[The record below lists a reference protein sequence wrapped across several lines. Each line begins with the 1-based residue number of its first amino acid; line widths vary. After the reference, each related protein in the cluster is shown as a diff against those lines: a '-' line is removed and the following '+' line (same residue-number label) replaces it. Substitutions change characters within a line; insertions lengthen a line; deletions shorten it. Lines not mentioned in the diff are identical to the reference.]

1 MPISEL
7 KLAKEL
13 IRRPSITPKDA
24 GAINILAKK
33 LRSLGF
39 KCQLINFKNIKNL
52 YAKLGKSSPNF
63 CYAGHTDVVPPGNIS
78 DWSVNPFK
86 PTVKNNKL
94 IGRGANDMKASIAC
108 FVAAVSR
115 FKAKNKKFNGSISLL
130 ITGDEEGVAINGTK
144 RVVEYLK
151 RKREKINFCLV
162 GEPTNPNKLGEMIKI
177 GRRGSITGRLTI
189 TGTQGH
195 VAYPHRANNPS
206 NTIVNILKRIKE
218 TKLDNGTKKV
228 VKYLKRKKEKI
239 NFCLV
244 GEPTNPNKL
253 GEMIKIGRRGS
264 ITGRLTVIGTQGHVA
279 YPHIANNPSNTLVK
293 ILKKIKEVKLD
304 KGTKN
309 FQPSNLEITKIN
321 IDNHTDNVIPG
332 SANAV
337 FNIRYN
343 DKHSSSSLKR
353 KLNKI
358 FRSITRKAKCKFNIK
373 YEVSGEAFLT
383 KPNKTTYM
391 IQNTIKKIT
400 GIKPKLSTAGGTSDA
415 RFIRKIAPCLEFGL
429 VGKTMHKIDES
440 VPLPDL
446 KKLTNIYLNILENY
460 FK

>member
-1 MPISEL
+1 MPIISEL

-13 IRRPSITPKDA
+13 IRRPSVTPKDA
-24 GAINILAKK
+24 GTINLLAKN

-39 KCQLINFKNIKNL
+39 KCQLINFKNVKNL

-86 PTVKNNKL
+86 PAIKNNKL

-108 FVAAVSR
+108 FVAAVSK
-115 FKAKNKKFNGSISLL
+115 FKTKNRKFKGSISLL
-130 ITGDEEGVAINGTK
+130 ITGDEEGIAI
-144 RVVEYLK
+144 
-151 RKREKINFCLV
+151 
-162 GEPTNPNKLGEMIKI
+162 
-177 GRRGSITGRLTI
+177 
-189 TGTQGH
+189 
-195 VAYPHRANNPS
+195 
-206 NTIVNILKRIKE
+206 
-218 TKLDNGTKKV
+218 NGTKKV
-228 VKYLKRKKEKI
+228 VKYLKRKNEKI

-264 ITGRLTVIGTQGHVA
+264 ITGRLTVVGTQGHVA
-279 YPHIANNPSNTLVK
+279 YPHIANNPSNAMVK

-321 IDNHTDNVIPG
+321 IDNHADNVIPG
-332 SANAV
+332 SAEAV
-337 FNIRYN
+337 FNIRFN
-343 DKHSSSSLKR
+343 NKHSSNSLKR

-391 IQNTIKKIT
+391 IHNTIKKIT

-429 VGKTMHKIDES
+429 VGKTAHKIDEF
-440 VPLPDL
+440 VPLSDL
-446 KKLTNIYLNILENY
+446 KKLTNIYINILENY

>member
-1 MPISEL
+1 MSISEL

-13 IRRPSITPKDA
+13 IRKPSITPKDA
-24 GAINILAKK
+24 GAINLLAKN

-39 KCQLINFKNIKNL
+39 KCQVINFKNIKNL
-52 YAKLGKSSPNF
+52 YAKLGKSKPNF
-63 CYAGHTDVVPPGNIS
+63 CYAGHTDVVPPGNIN

-108 FVAAVSR
+108 FIAAVSR
-115 FKAKNKKFNGSISLL
+115 FKIKNKKFKGSISLL
-130 ITGDEEGVAINGTK
+130 ITGDEEGETINGTK
-144 RVVEYLK
+144 
-151 RKREKINFCLV
+151 KI
-162 GEPTNPNKLGEMIKI
+162 
-177 GRRGSITGRLTI
+177 
-189 TGTQGH
+189 
-195 VAYPHRANNPS
+195 
-206 NTIVNILKRIKE
+206 
-218 TKLDNGTKKV
+218 

-244 GEPTNPNKL
+244 GEPTNPNRL

-264 ITGRLTVIGTQGHVA
+264 ITGRLSIIGTQGHVA
-279 YPHIANNPSNTLVK
+279 YPHRANNPSNAMVK
-293 ILKKIKEVKLD
+293 ILKKIKEMKLD

-321 IDNHTDNVIPG
+321 IDNHADNVIPG
-332 SANAV
+332 SAEAV
-337 FNIRYN
+337 FNIRFN
-343 DKHSSSSLKR
+343 NKHSSSSLKR
-353 KLNKI
+353 KLNSVI
-358 FRSITRKAKCKFNIK
+358 GSIAKKAKCKFNIK
-373 YEVSGEAFLT
+373 YEISGEAFIT

-400 GIKPKLSTAGGTSDA
+400 KIKPKLSTAGGTSDA

-440 VPLPDL
+440 VSLSDL
-446 KKLTNIYLNILENY
+446 KKLTNIYQNILENY